1 MDEAVILAIVGDYD
15 LAHDFDGAREVL
27 MSLSK
32 DVPVEEQSGFNH
44 SGIAYDA
51 LASDLVEQ
59 PQAADSATETTESS
73 RRHADDSSRTDF
85 SEPLSEQFE
94 RLDLS
99 RDIDVSKLD
108 HDEKVAE
115 LMVMFPILKAVD
127 ISYALKKAEDDFD
140 KAFEELLNTQYLEEN
155 GLRPRGIDGA
165 FRPDDEIVYRKAR
178 NASELKTKAGK
189 TKLDVG
195 YRLKPS
201 EILITDISTSTSTT
215 ASSTATSPALKGI
228 DSSSNRKTYRDLER
242 VSSAARETSNQSFV
256 AAQRAYRRGKSDALY
271 RPVAAV
277 YAERG
282 REQAARARAAE
293 SDTYDALVDEQS
305 SNAHIDL
312 HGVPVADGVR
322 IALERTQLWW
332 GSLGE
337 DRAKRA
343 REGFTVITGLGTH
356 SATGVSRLRQ
366 EVGAALKREG
376 WRVRTET
383 GQFIVTGKQ

>member
-1 MDEAVILAIVGDYD
+1 M
-15 LAHDFDGAREVL
+15 
-27 MSLSK
+27 
-32 DVPVEEQSGFNH
+32 
-44 SGIAYDA
+44 
-51 LASDLVEQ
+51 
-59 PQAADSATETTESS
+59 
-73 RRHADDSSRTDF
+73 
-85 SEPLSEQFE
+85 
-94 RLDLS
+94 
-99 RDIDVSKLD
+99 SKLD

-115 LMVMFPILKAVD
+115 LVLMFPGLKAVD
-127 ISYALKKAEDDFD
+127 INYVLKKAEDDFG
-140 KAFEELLNTQYLEEN
+140 KACEELLNTQYLEEN

-165 FRPDDEIVYRKAR
+165 FRPEDEIIYKKAR
-178 NASELKTKAGK
+178 NNSELKSKAGK
-189 TKLDVG
+189 TKLDIG

-201 EILITDISTSTSTT
+201 EMLISDVSTSTSTT
-215 ASSTATSPALKGI
+215 SSSTATSPTLRGI
-228 DSSSNRKTYRDLER
+228 DSSGNRQTYRDLER

-277 YAERG
+277 YAELG
-282 REQAARARAAE
+282 REQASRARAAE
-293 SDTYDALVDEQS
+293 SVTYDALVNEQS
-305 SNAHIDL
+305 SSVHIDL

-332 GSLGE
+332 ANLGE

-356 SATGVSRLRQ
+356 SVGGVSRLRQ

-376 WRVRTET
+376 WRTRTET